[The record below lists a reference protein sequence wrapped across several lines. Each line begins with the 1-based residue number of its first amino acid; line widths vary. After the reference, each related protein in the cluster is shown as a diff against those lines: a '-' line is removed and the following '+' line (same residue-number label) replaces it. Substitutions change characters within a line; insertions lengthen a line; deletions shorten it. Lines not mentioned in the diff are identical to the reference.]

1 MRPIELDLMLDYRYL
16 SDLKACHGK
25 LFFVDTLADIKA
37 NDYTQRLHAFDPK
50 TKEDKV
56 LYEDKRVTY
65 TIFDDQIMI
74 LKSEEKAETTV
85 YRLEDGLKKAFHL
98 PLEVKMIK
106 DVDASHYFIEATID
120 HRVPDLYALDVK
132 DKEAYDKR
140 CQEDEDYVL
149 LDEYPFFFNGA
160 GFINGKRNAG
170 FIVDKDS
177 LKIKRITPATMD
189 IESAIFHDDQIY
201 LLANDYESMKLMWS
215 KIYVYD
221 VTKDELKM
229 IYDNKDMFISR
240 IVMVHDDLYALASK
254 DTCIGGKS
262 FYKVTSD
269 GLKLVYATES
279 MFGSSIG
286 SDCRYGRSTSSIT
299 HDGDLYILN
308 TVDERSVV
316 QRFDGKELTF
326 VTDFEGSVD
335 DMTFNGDDLY
345 IIAMKDMK
353 LQEVYEAK
361 DEVLQ
366 LTHLNEDVLTDKYVA
381 RPEKLTCFNVHELR
395 GWVLKPYDFDPNKTY
410 PAILDIHGG
419 PKTAYGEVFYHE
431 MQYWASKGYFVFF
444 LNPHCSDGR
453 GDEFADYLKH
463 YGATDYDDIMVFTDE
478 VLKRYPNIDP
488 QRLGVTGG
496 SYGGYMTNWII
507 THTDR
512 FKCAASQRSIS
523 NRVADFYYSDY
534 SYDTTYENGI
544 PLDQRAIDLFW
555 DRSPLKYVEKAVTP
569 TLFIHATEDYRCP
582 FPEALQLFSALKWK
596 GVDTKICGFKGENHE
611 LSRSGKP
618 KHRLRRIQEI
628 TAWMDY
634 YLKDQ

>member
-50 TKEDKV
+50 TKENKV

-335 DMTFNGDDLY
+335 DMTFNGDD
-345 IIAMKDMK
+345 
-353 LQEVYEAK
+353 
-361 DEVLQ
+361 
-366 LTHLNEDVLTDKYVA
+366 
-381 RPEKLTCFNVHELR
+381 FN
-395 GWVLKPYDFDPNKTY
+395 
-410 PAILDIHGG
+410 
-419 PKTAYGEVFYHE
+419 
-431 MQYWASKGYFVFF
+431 
-444 LNPHCSDGR
+444 
-453 GDEFADYLKH
+453 
-463 YGATDYDDIMVFTDE
+463 
-478 VLKRYPNIDP
+478 
-488 QRLGVTGG
+488 
-496 SYGGYMTNWII
+496 
-507 THTDR
+507 R
-512 FKCAASQRSIS
+512 F
-523 NRVADFYYSDY
+523 
-534 SYDTTYENGI
+534 
-544 PLDQRAIDLFW
+544 
-555 DRSPLKYVEKAVTP
+555 
-569 TLFIHATEDYRCP
+569 
-582 FPEALQLFSALKWK
+582 
-596 GVDTKICGFKGENHE
+596 
-611 LSRSGKP
+611 
-618 KHRLRRIQEI
+618 
-628 TAWMDY
+628 
-634 YLKDQ
+634 